1 MYKNNLCYIRKIIC
15 VIIKIIILQFVSF
28 YIRKIEILC
37 HHKNTNFTICVII
50 KILILQ
56 FVSFYIRNLIN
67 FVSS

>member
-1 MYKNNLCYIRKIIC
+1 MYKNN
-15 VIIKIIILQFVSF
+15 
-28 YIRKIEILC
+28 LC

-56 FVSFYIRNLIN
+56 FVSFYIRKIEILYHHKNTNFTICVIIKILILQ